1 MTAHSYKPSHQG
13 KLSLCLSNLFFHL
26 TVRDVS
32 AIRGRGTVVTGQ
44 VESSV
49 LKVGDNIQIT
59 RPGATKTS
67 MVIGIESFGKQMN
80 QARMGDN
87 IGVLLRDISKQD
99 VQHGDIMVAA
109 DSKFTWR
116 P

>member
-1 MTAHSYKPSHQG
+1 
-13 KLSLCLSNLFFHL
+13 
-26 TVRDVS
+26 
-32 AIRGRGTVVTGQ
+32 
-44 VESSV
+44 
-49 LKVGDNIQIT
+49 
-59 RPGATKTS
+59 